1 MADQTDPVLQPLAKM
16 SGNNNIH
23 TQISTNGFCSNSSS
37 VRTSTSSSEGS
48 SQTTPTREVIKPST
62 VPRTSYPSTAF
73 KCLVCARF
81 LDDAEELKKHSEDDH
96 KLSVDLQK
104 LNDPNEDDST
114 SRFLRSLNV
123 DDDYLNLRRKYFPG
137 HFDHIEEKIKIGS

>member
-1 MADQTDPVLQPLAKM
+1 MADQTDPILQPLAKM
-16 SGNNNIH
+16 SVNNNI
-23 TQISTNGFCSNSSS
+23 TPQISANGFSSFSS
-37 VRTSTSSSEGS
+37 VRTSTSSSDGS
-48 SQTTPTREVIKPST
+48 SQTTPTREVIKQST

-81 LDDAEELKKHSEDDH
+81 LDDAEELTKHSEDDH

-104 LNDPNEDDST
+104 LNDPIEDDST

-123 DDDYLNLRRKYFPG
+123 DDDYLNLRRKY
-137 HFDHIEEKIKIGS
+137 S